1 MVESVDEVVVEVEV
15 YVEDEVFLEVEVV
28 FVVVLGKGVS

>member
-15 YVEDEVFLEVEVV
+15 YVEDEVLLEVEVV